1 MRRPTV
7 FIALAALAALLASM
21 VVYSSLKKRDAAVQE
36 AMAKTTHIVVA
47 ATDIPLGSKIDAGQV
62 KMVRWSADSIP
73 EGSYT
78 NPGQIIGAFV
88 KTQFVTGEPIVASRL
103 FLGQKTA
110 GVLPLLIPPGMRAVS
125 VPVDEVSDVA
135 GFVLPHTHV
144 DILVSLQASGGGK
157 PLAKIVLQNVEV
169 LAIAQE
175 VEKKKDEP
183 ESVKVVTL
191 LVTPQEAERLALASR
206 EGSLR
211 LAMRNY
217 TDNKIVL
224 TTGSDVDQLL
234 HSYSEPEPPPV
245 MPAQAHPAPAPRPVH
260 QFDIEIM
267 RDGKTSESVTF
278 VSEAMADDASPR
290 KRHGEN
296 VSAIDDSFK
305 PLKNNPNPDS
315 GSSGA
320 PSGSAN
326 PPPSAPPQ
334 PSTSN
339 SPTAQDTTNQGSGA
353 ISVPTAPPD
362 AGRVAE
368 ITIPSADGKAD
379 AALDG
384 RSKSKVPQTTVV
396 SEEAAKV
403 ADSRSYGA
411 DSNKPTAPISKTET
425 PAASNSAGF
434 VGGDSPIIKASD
446 SENSKPAPKTIEVP
460 DEGEDTSASH
470 ADAGGAVA
478 K

>member
-62 KMVRWSADSIP
+62 KIVRWSADAIP
-73 EGSYT
+73 EGSFT
-78 NPGQIIGAFV
+78 NPGQVVGAFV
-88 KTQFVTGEPIVASRL
+88 KSQFVTNEPIVASKL

-125 VPVDEVSDVA
+125 VPVDEVSDIA

-144 DILVSLQASGGGK
+144 DVLVSLQAAGGGK
-157 PLAKIVLQNVEV
+157 PFSKIVLQNVEV

-175 VEKKKDEP
+175 VEKKRDEP

-191 LVTPQEAERLALASR
+191 LVTPQEAERVALASR
-206 EGSLR
+206 EGTLR

-234 HSYSEPEPPPV
+234 HSYSEVEPPPV
-245 MPAQAHPAPAPRPVH
+245 MPAQTHSAPAPRPMR

-278 VSEAMADDASPR
+278 VSEAMADEASPR
-290 KRHGEN
+290 KRNGES

-305 PLKNNPNPDS
+305 ALKNNPDS
-315 GSSGA
+315 GSAGATSG
-320 PSGSAN
+320 PAN
-326 PPPSAPPQ
+326 PPASPPVPPAAPSL
-334 PSTSN
+334 N
-339 SPTAQDTTNQGSGA
+339 SPASEDTARPATGA

-368 ITIPSADGKAD
+368 VTIPSADARTES
-379 AALDG
+379 ALDAK
-384 RSKSKVPQTTVV
+384 SKSEVPRTTVV
-396 SEEAAKV
+396 SEEAVKV
-403 ADSRSYGA
+403 AKPDSAGA
-411 DSNKPTAPISKTET
+411 KDSNAVSKAEGAAPG
-425 PAASNSAGF
+425 NSAGF
-434 VGGDSPIIKASD
+434 VGGESPIVKASE
-446 SENSKPAPKTIEVP
+446 SENSRPTPKTIEVP
-460 DEGEDTSASH
+460 DDDEQSSAGH

-478 K
+478 R